1 MEERMDLY
9 KEKEIAQYLHE
20 HWRELFIGS
29 GSSRAVFSIDEGL
42 AKILGTLPFDC
53 IIKMSL
59 GLGGYRQSVLEYNT
73 YCNYEELQP
82 CLATI
87 VARGSIFT
95 VMESVDTN
103 YDFYE
108 FYDCYDCDAE
118 EMVNEWYDEDEDG
131 NYPDGYER
139 DIKFYNQA
147 RDVIYQLEE
156 YFGNTSDN
164 CQLGLTDSGDLVA
177 YDYGFDGSRYAC
189 EQMTGT
195 SHYFS
200 YGRDRSQTDLFFE
213 ILLDALEEEMTL
225 GFDFLDED
233 DFDRIEKSYCHSIED
248 EEDEDAE

>member
-1 MEERMDLY
+1 MVERIDLH

-42 AKILGTLPFDC
+42 AKILGDLPFDC

-73 YCNYEELQP
+73 YCNYEDLQP

-95 VMESVDTN
+95 VMEEIDTD

-108 FYDCYDCDAE
+108 FYDYYNCDAE
-118 EMVNEWYDEDEDG
+118 DMVGEWYDEDEDG

-139 DIKFYNQA
+139 DIKFYNKA
-147 RDVIYQLEE
+147 RDVIFQLEE
-156 YFGNTSDN
+156 YFGTTSDN

-177 YDYGFDGSRYAC
+177 YDYGFDGGRYAS
-189 EQMTGT
+189 EQMTHSST
-195 SHYFS
+195 YFS
-200 YGRDRSQTDLFFE
+200 YGKDRSQTDLFFE
-213 ILLDALEEEMTL
+213 VLLDALEEEMTL
-225 GFDFLDED
+225 GFDFLDEN
-233 DFDRIEKSYCHSIED
+233 DFDRIEKSYCHLIED
-248 EEDEDAE
+248 EEDENAE

>member
-1 MEERMDLY
+1 MVERMDLY

-42 AKILGTLPFDC
+42 ANILGVLPFDC
-53 IIKMSL
+53 VIKMSL
-59 GLGGYRQSVLEYNT
+59 GLGGYRQSELEYNT
-73 YCNYEELQP
+73 YCNYEDLQS

-95 VMESVDTN
+95 VMESVDTD

-108 FYDCYDCDAE
+108 LYDYGCDVE
-118 EMVNEWYDEDEDG
+118 GMVSEWYDEDEDG

-139 DIKFYNQA
+139 DLKFYKEA
-147 RDVIYQLEE
+147 RDVILQLAD
-156 YFGNTSDN
+156 YFGETSDN
-164 CQLGLTDSGDLVA
+164 CQLGLTESGHLVA
-177 YDYGFDGSRYAC
+177 YDYGFDSGRYAR

-200 YGRDRSQTDLFFE
+200 YGKDRSQTDLFFE
-213 ILLDALEEEMTL
+213 ILLDTIEEEMTL
-225 GFDFLDED
+225 DFDFLNED
-233 DFDRIEKSYCHSIED
+233 DFDRIERSYCHSIE
-248 EEDEDAE
+248 EDEDQ